1 MLFGSKGVASLLSV
15 SIALVTTA
23 FLSLIDDVSTNVLIV
38 GALIAFGSSYLLISI
53 TFEFLIFKEV
63 NKIYSMLSDLNKDDY
78 DFIKKRERSRS
89 FNLIKGVNA
98 EIIDYAT
105 KKQQEIDELKK
116 MEAFRREFFAD
127 VSHELKTPIF
137 SAQGFIH
144 TLLDGAM
151 DDTEVAEKFLKRA
164 GKALDGLDKL
174 VQNLLSISK
183 MESGDISMSY
193 ENFDIREQVKE
204 IFEQLE
210 TKAQEK
216 ELKLSISPSKPTKIL
231 VRADKLRIGQV
242 MNNLISNAMKYC
254 DNASSVSVKFT
265 ELHDSFEISVSD
277 SGLGIPKEDIQ
288 RVFERFYRV
297 EKSRAKDRG
306 GTGLGLAIVRH
317 IVEAHDSNVKLKST
331 VGEGSTFA
339 FKLKKAKRPTP

>member
-1 MLFGSKGVASLLSV
+1 MFFNSKGVAGLLSV
-15 SIALVTTA
+15 SIAAVTAA
-23 FLSLIDDVSTNVLIV
+23 FLSLIDDVSANALIV
-38 GALIAFGSSYLLISI
+38 GGLIAFGSSYLLISI

-63 NKIYSMLSDLNKDDY
+63 NKIYSMLSDLKTDDF
-78 DFIKKRERSRS
+78 DFIKKRDQNRSM
-89 FNLIKGVNA
+89 NPIKGVNA
-98 EIIDYAT
+98 EIYDYASQ
-105 KKQQEIDELKK
+105 KQQEIDELKK

-151 DDTEVAEKFLKRA
+151 DDPVVAKKFLTRA

-183 MESGDISMSY
+183 MESGDISMNKEKY
-193 ENFDIREQVKE
+193 DIKEQVEE
-204 IFEQLE
+204 IYEQFEA
-210 TKAQEK
+210 KS
-216 ELKLSISPSKPTKIL
+216 ELKQIELIIENKKGQSTEAY
-231 VRADKLRIGQV
+231 ADKIRIGQV

-254 DNASSVSVKFT
+254 DTPSKVTVKFE
-265 ELHDSFEISVSD
+265 ELKDSLKISVSD
-277 SGLGIPKEDIQ
+277 TGLGIPKEDIN
-288 RVFERFYRV
+288 RIFERFYRV

-317 IVEAHDSNVKLKST
+317 IVHAHGDSIKVESK
-331 VGEGSTFA
+331 VGKGSTFS
-339 FKLKKAKRPTP
+339 FKLKKHKS